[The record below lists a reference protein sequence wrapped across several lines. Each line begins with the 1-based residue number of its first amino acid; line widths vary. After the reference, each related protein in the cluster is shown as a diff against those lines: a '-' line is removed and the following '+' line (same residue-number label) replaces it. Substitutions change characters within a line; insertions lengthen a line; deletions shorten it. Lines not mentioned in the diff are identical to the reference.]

1 MLRKKM
7 KIIVGGVVEKDGKI
21 LMVQE
26 KKERCYGKWN
36 LPAGH
41 LDPNETIIEG
51 AIREIKEETGC
62 DVEATGIAVI
72 ANKVLKDD
80 VFVEI
85 IFTTKLVKEDIKIDP
100 EEILDIKWFD
110 IKDVLNNMDDCLRD
124 IPFIKQPIQNMLDKK
139 IGTIDIMNVL

>member
-85 IFTTKLVKEDIKIDP
+85 IFTTKLVKEDIKIDS
-100 EEILDIKWFD
+100 EEILDVKWLD
-110 IKDVLNNMDDCLRD
+110 IGDVLNNMDESLRD
-124 IPFIKQPIQNMLDKK
+124 IPFIKQPIQNMLDNK
-139 IGTIDIMNVL
+139 IGPIDIMNIL